1 MLAQRIALFG
11 WLAPRHLD
19 VPVADDSDADVDREV
34 AVEGEEVTLKP
45 KAVGDGSKGFL
56 MFAQQGA
63 CAALLPFWGLPP
75 Y

>member
-19 VPVADDSDADVDREV
+19 VPVADETDTDVDREV

-63 CAALLPFWGLPP
+63 CAVLLSFCGLPP